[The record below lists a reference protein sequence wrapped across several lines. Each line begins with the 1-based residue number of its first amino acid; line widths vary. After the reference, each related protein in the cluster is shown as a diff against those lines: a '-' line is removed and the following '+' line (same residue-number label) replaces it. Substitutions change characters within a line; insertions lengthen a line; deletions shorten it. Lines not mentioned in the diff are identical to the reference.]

1 MFICYKIVNEFVHN
15 IKSSE
20 KIKICFGEM
29 VKNKKSSVDLT
40 LDIKEIENNLKIDV
54 AEVKNYK
61 KGDGTTDTKQVKTN
75 ILKEAIEV
83 VQASKKSKL
92 QEKADLLEEYVDD
105 IKGEKYN
112 NDIIDTYVNKSNVL
126 TDTKAEYKEIMDSYT
141 GLLDKDIVKAL
152 DKISKMVEK
161 DYLIEQKE
169 KLNEKEGKKKSK
181 KSPKI
186 SEIDS
191 IAFALMQKLGI
202 NL

>member
-1 MFICYKIVNEFVHN
+1 MEELTNEDY
-15 IKSSE
+15 E

-75 ILKEAIEV
+75 VLKEAIEV

>member
-1 MFICYKIVNEFVHN
+1 
-15 IKSSE
+15 
-20 KIKICFGEM
+20 
-29 VKNKKSSVDLT
+29 
-40 LDIKEIENNLKIDV
+40 
-54 AEVKNYK
+54 
-61 KGDGTTDTKQVKTN
+61 
-75 ILKEAIEV
+75 
-83 VQASKKSKL
+83 
-92 QEKADLLEEYVDD
+92 
-105 IKGEKYN
+105 
-112 NDIIDTYVNKSNVL
+112 
-126 TDTKAEYKEIMDSYT
+126 MDSYT

-161 DYLIEQKE
+161 DYLREQKE

>member
-1 MFICYKIVNEFVHN
+1 MEELTNEDY
-15 IKSSE
+15 E

-92 QEKADLLEEYVDD
+92 QEKADEN
-105 IKGEKYN
+105 IN
-112 NDIIDTYVNKSNVL
+112 NLTKQVKKQKRKNVWNKILIGVA
-126 TDTKAEYKEIMDSYT
+126 TFT
-141 GLLDKDIVKAL
+141 GFYFGTQL
-152 DKISKMVEK
+152 
-161 DYLIEQKE
+161 
-169 KLNEKEGKKKSK
+169 
-181 KSPKI
+181 
-186 SEIDS
+186 
-191 IAFALMQKLGI
+191 
-202 NL
+202 